1 MNSVNYGSSYYKY
14 GNVQCLVNTA
24 ITERRFDL
32 HNEEE
37 GTENKAMETRH
48 RSHTATLLA

>member
-1 MNSVNYGSSYYKY
+1 MKVPIT
-14 GNVQCLVNTA
+14 NVQKRLVHGNTA

-48 RSHTATLLA
+48 RSYTGTLLA